1 MSAENEKTE
10 KAKPEKEGESQAAKK
25 EDSTGA
31 ADKKTPESQAEA
43 EGKEKKK
50 PKGPPWYRRPG
61 LVGLVV
67 LGVIVAAVAGAL
79 AWRHS
84 RAHATSDDAYID
96 GTSEQ
101 VSPQVA
107 GRVTGVLVDD
117 NQDVKAGQALVILDP
132 SDYQSRLDEA
142 RAALA
147 QAEAQL
153 TEAQAQ
159 QEVYG
164 AQTEET
170 RASLGTAEANATN
183 AADQLR
189 RYQKLRAVNADALS
203 AEQLDSATAAA
214 TSTAAQLNAAHKA
227 VSAAEAQ
234 EVYAR
239 SLLVAA
245 QAGIASANAQVAQA
259 ELTLSYT
266 KVTAR
271 IDGRVAS
278 KTVSV
283 GNVVNAGAPLMAI
296 VPRDVYVTA
305 NFKETQ
311 LNHMRRGQPVEIKVD
326 AYPDLKLAGHVDSV
340 QPASGQAFST
350 LPAENATGN
359 WVKVV
364 QRVPVKIVFDRL
376 PDDPDRRLG
385 PGMSVEVS
393 VKVR

>member
-10 KAKPEKEGESQAAKK
+10 KEKPEKEGESQAAKK
-25 EDSTGA
+25 EDQTGA
-31 ADKKTPESQAEA
+31 ADKKTPDNEA
-43 EGKEKKK
+43 KADGKEKKK
-50 PKGPPWYRRPG
+50 PKGPPWYKRPG

-67 LGVIVAAVAGAL
+67 LGVIVAAVVGAL

-96 GTSEQ
+96 GISEQ

-107 GRVTGVLVDD
+107 GRVTAVLVDD
-117 NQDVKAGQALVILDP
+117 NQDVKVGQALVNLDP
-132 SDYQSRLDEA
+132 SDYQSRLDEV

-147 QAEAQL
+147 QAESQL
-153 TEAQAQ
+153 TEARAQ

-164 AQTEET
+164 AQTEVA
-170 RASLGTAEANATN
+170 RANVGTAEANATN

-227 VSAAEAQ
+227 VSAAQAQ
-234 EVYAR
+234 EGYAR

-266 KVTAR
+266 QVTAR

-311 LNHMRRGQPVEIKVD
+311 LNHMRRGQPVEIKID